1 MGLFNSI
8 MKGMGFSDNK
18 SKGQRSPNVVESTD
32 DKYSEFDNGLAN
44 SFVVGELDDKD
55 GSGNSNFSDVGAKNL
70 IIYAPKNNNDIRL
83 LVECLRR
90 KEACIVNLGKLDASD
105 ADKILQFISGA
116 VYALKGSIKRLQGDL
131 FLMVPEGINIM
142 TQSNKN

>member
-8 MKGMGFSDNK
+8 MKGMGFSSDTKTQNQ
-18 SKGQRSPNVVESTD
+18 SSSNSTE
-32 DKYSEFDNGLAN
+32 DKYSNFDNGLAN
-44 SFVVGELDDKD
+44 SFVVNEFNNEEENLDTTDLS
-55 GSGNSNFSDVGAKNL
+55 SGMAKNL
-70 IIYAPKNNNDIRL
+70 IIYAPKDNNDIRL

-90 KEACIVNLGKLDASD
+90 KEACIVNLGKLNASD

-142 TQSNKN
+142 TQSNKT

>member
-8 MKGMGFSDNK
+8 MKGMGFSSDTKTQKQSSSN
-18 SKGQRSPNVVESTD
+18 STE
-32 DKYSEFDNGLAN
+32 DKYSNFDNGLAN
-44 SFVVGELDDKD
+44 SFVVNEFNNEEENLDTTDLS
-55 GSGNSNFSDVGAKNL
+55 SGMAKNL
-70 IIYAPKNNNDIRL
+70 IIYAPKDNNDIRL

-90 KEACIVNLGKLDASD
+90 KEACIVNLGKLNASD

-142 TQSNKN
+142 TQSNKT